1 MFLLVFNE
9 SLVVYVGEP
18 IVSGGDVKFTIDCGY
33 LIDRLPDNNF
43 CIGWYKNGN
52 PIIANSSCLKL
63 SDDMRKLKI
72 FSDDLCKLEVP
83 IISESYY
90 IPRDDRTYECKVSHA
105 AGLDVDEQ
113 AANQANAG
121 NEFYVGFFHNRH
133 YLTCGGETYP
143 PVIWVTTPESTPVSF
158 VITVRHKTI
167 YSGIACP
174 NAVTYVSIPL
184 NLIVFE
190 SAPIMSERF
199 KGIRVK
205 AEDNRKIIV
214 FGQYEELGSNDAYVA
229 LPVVSLPFVKNLE
242 YILVSILGDRGTV
255 AKMKDS
261 VGLVIGTEDNTKLTI
276 VPSVII
282 SHGLSII
289 GRFISV
295 APEQFRTITIDR
307 YQTFYLQ
314 VRGGDIT
321 GTRIIANKPVS
332 VFSGHECA
340 QVPLSSYFCDML
352 IEQIPPTYTWGTEVV
367 TIPFKTKAEDVIKII
382 ASQHST
388 AIDVTYTDYGTGS
401 VTSIPTFS
409 LNSGQFKELYV
420 GDYAVIKS
428 NHPIAV
434 FQISTSGYIEKKFN
448 SDPFMLMV
456 PSRQQYLNS
465 YTITTAPFH
474 LELEE
479 KLQKFAPYTH
489 YINIAVPI
497 AFFNPSKIVV
507 NGLPLADGSNFRP
520 IRFSNNGIW
529 GYGAQLTVDPGVH
542 VVKHLDR
549 NAVLSVVV
557 YGFTYQMSYGYYGG
571 LHFTSV
577 NNGEVVILYG

>member
-1 MFLLVFNE
+1 MNQSV
-9 SLVVYVGEP
+9 VVYVGEP
-18 IVSGGDVKFTIDCGY
+18 VVVGGDVKVTIDCGY
-33 LIDRLPDNNF
+33 LIDTIPDNNF
-43 CIGWYKNGN
+43 CIGWFKNGN
-52 PIIANSSCLKL
+52 PITANSSCLEISEDK
-63 SDDMRKLKI
+63 RKLKI
-72 FSDDLCKLEVP
+72 FSDDLCKIDSELPLV
-83 IISESYY
+83 SESYY
-90 IPRDDRTYECKVSHA
+90 LLHNDHSYECKISHA
-105 AGLDVDEQ
+105 FGLDFDKQ
-113 AANQANAG
+113 TANQTNAG

-133 YLTCGGETYP
+133 STTCGGAKYP
-143 PVIWVTTPESTPVSF
+143 PVIWVTTPEITPVSF
-158 VITVRHKTI
+158 VITIYHKTI
-167 YSGIACP
+167 YSGIVCP
-174 NAVTYVSIPL
+174 NSVTYVSIPL

-190 SAPIMSERF
+190 SAPVMSERF

-205 AEDNRKIIV
+205 AENNRKIIV

-229 LPVVSLPFVKNLE
+229 LPVISLPFVRNLE
-242 YILVSILGDRGTV
+242 YVLVSVFGDTGT
-255 AKMKDS
+255 AFRMKDS

-276 VPSVII
+276 VPSTTIR
-282 SHGLSII
+282 HGLSII
-289 GRFISV
+289 GRFIKGI
-295 APEQFRTITIDR
+295 PEYFNTITIDK

-314 VRGGDIT
+314 VRGGDIS
-321 GTRIIANKPVS
+321 GTRIIANKPIS

-340 QVPLSSYFCDML
+340 QVPLSSAFCDML
-352 IEQIPPTYTWGTEVV
+352 MEQIPPTYTWGTEVV
-367 TIPFKTKAEDVIKII
+367 TIPFKTRARDVIKII

-388 AIDVTYTDYGTGS
+388 TIDVTYTDFVTGS

-420 GDYAVIKS
+420 GDYAMIKS

-434 FQISTSGYIEKKFN
+434 FQISTSSLTDNNVN
-448 SDPFMLMV
+448 SDPFMIMV

-474 LELEE
+474 HELEGI
-479 KLQKFAPYTH
+479 LQKFSPYTH

-507 NGLPLADGSNFRP
+507 NGLALADGSDFQP
-520 IRFSNNGIW
+520 IRFSNNEIW

-549 NAVLSVVV
+549 IAVLSVVV

-577 NNGEVVILYG
+577 NNGKVAILYV